1 MKKILVIDDS
11 ETIRQQVKQALAATG
26 YEIIEAVDGIDGL
39 EKLRASPTSDMA
51 LCDVN
56 MPRMNGLDMIAEV
69 QRTGPKIPILMLTTE
84 GQPSLIRRARESG
97 AKGWIVKPFKP
108 ELLVAAVIELIESA
122 GGRRPDRGVE
132 PAALADLRR
141 PSFQSNSSASPAAG
155 PRDVGLAGLDLE
167 AGARLDLD
175 PHRRRAVGQRELERL
190 ELRAGKRRQMLA
202 EQHRRQVQ
210 VDLHAAAGAARS

>member
-1 MKKILVIDDS
+1 MKKVLVIDDS

-39 EKLRASPTSDMA
+39 EKLRAVTDLDIA

-84 GQPSLIRRARESG
+84 GQPSLIKRARESG

-108 ELLVAAVIELIESA
+108 ELLVAAVTKLID
-122 GGRRPDRGVE
+122 P
-132 PAALADLRR
+132 PAA
-141 PSFQSNSSASPAAG
+141 PAS
-155 PRDVGLAGLDLE
+155 
-167 AGARLDLD
+167 
-175 PHRRRAVGQRELERL
+175 
-190 ELRAGKRRQMLA
+190 
-202 EQHRRQVQ
+202 
-210 VDLHAAAGAARS
+210 

>member
-26 YEIIEAVDGIDGL
+26 YEIVEAIDGVDGL
-39 EKLRASPTSDMA
+39 EKLRERNDLDMA

-84 GQPSLIRRARESG
+84 GQPSLIRRAREAG

-108 ELLVAAVIELIESA
+108 ELLVAAVTKLIDPP
-122 GGRRPDRGVE
+122 RP
-132 PAALADLRR
+132 
-141 PSFQSNSSASPAAG
+141 AG
-155 PRDVGLAGLDLE
+155 P
-167 AGARLDLD
+167 
-175 PHRRRAVGQRELERL
+175 Q
-190 ELRAGKRRQMLA
+190 
-202 EQHRRQVQ
+202 
-210 VDLHAAAGAARS
+210 